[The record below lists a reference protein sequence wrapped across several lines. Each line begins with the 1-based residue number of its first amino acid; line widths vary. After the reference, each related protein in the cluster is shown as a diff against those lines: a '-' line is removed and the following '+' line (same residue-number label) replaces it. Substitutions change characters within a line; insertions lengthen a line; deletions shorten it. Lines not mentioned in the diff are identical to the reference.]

1 MPLSRDLWRPRIFCL
16 AHPALDQADHPLP
29 QRPDNRMQLF
39 QCQKCSQLLYFEN
52 TLCETCGSSLG
63 YEPISAQLQALQA
76 DGDAWR
82 PVTDPDQ
89 AYRFCDNAG
98 HGACNWLIPV
108 DSSARYCLACRHN
121 RTIPAL
127 AEGENLLR
135 WRRLEYAKHRLFY
148 QLIKLKLPLPTNSEL
163 PGHGL
168 VFDFLAEA
176 QQPGAAKVM
185 TGHDDGLIT
194 LNLQEADDAARE
206 KLRTQMHEP
215 YRTLLGHFRH
225 EIGHFYW
232 DLLVRDGNK
241 LDQCRTVFGDDRD
254 DYNQALQRHYQNGAP
269 ADWQE
274 NFISQYATTH
284 PWEDFAETWAHYLH
298 IVDTLET
305 AANFRLGVHPRKV
318 EDPDLHAD
326 ITLNP
331 YGAGPIQGLI
341 EAWLPLTFAINSLNR
356 SMGIADL
363 YPFILSSTVVAKMG
377 FIHQLVQG
385 TLQDDA
391 SAS

>member
-1 MPLSRDLWRPRIFCL
+1 
-16 AHPALDQADHPLP
+16 
-29 QRPDNRMQLF
+29 MQLF

-52 TLCETCGSSLG
+52 TFCETCGSPLG
-63 YEPISAQLQALQA
+63 YEPTGAELQALQP
-76 DGDAWR
+76 DGDGWR
-82 PVTDPDQ
+82 PLTAPDQ
-89 AYRFCDNAG
+89 LYRFCANAQ
-98 HGACNWLIPV
+98 HLACNWLIPAG
-108 DSSARYCLACRHN
+108 SSDDYCLACRHN

-135 WRRLEYAKHRLFY
+135 WQKLEYAKHRLFY
-148 QLIKLKLPLPTNSEL
+148 QLIKLKLPLPTNTEL

-168 VFDFLAEA
+168 VFDFLAEV

-206 KLRTQMHEP
+206 KLRSEMHEP

-241 LDQCRTVFGDDRD
+241 LDQCRAVFGDDRA

-274 NFISQYATTH
+274 HFISQYATTH

-305 AANFRLGVHPRKV
+305 AAAFRLSVHPKTV
-318 EDPDLHAD
+318 NEPDLHAD

-331 YGAGPIQGLI
+331 YGAGPVEGLI
-341 EAWLPLTFAINSLNR
+341 EAWLPLTFAVNSLNR

-363 YPFILSSTVVAKMG
+363 YPFILSPTVVAKMG

-385 TLQDDA
+385 TLPEDA
-391 SAS
+391 AT

>member
-1 MPLSRDLWRPRIFCL
+1 
-16 AHPALDQADHPLP
+16 
-29 QRPDNRMQLF
+29 MQLF

-52 TLCETCGSSLG
+52 TICETCNSTLG
-63 YEPISAQLQALQA
+63 YEPLGARLQALQA
-76 DGDAWR
+76 DGETWR
-82 PVTDPDQ
+82 PIADSES
-89 AYRFCDNAG
+89 AYRFCANSD
-98 HGACNWLIPV
+98 HVACNWLIPAENS
-108 DSSARYCLACRHN
+108 DRYCLACRHN

-127 AEGENLLR
+127 AEGENLIR
-135 WRRLEYAKHRLFY
+135 WRKLEYAKHRLFY
-148 QLIKLKLPLPTNSEL
+148 QLIKLKLPLPTNTEL

-206 KLRTQMHEP
+206 KLRAQMHEP

-232 DLLVRDGNK
+232 DLLVRDGTK
-241 LDQCRTVFGDDRD
+241 LEQCRAVFGDDRE
-254 DYNQALQRHYQNGAP
+254 DYNQALQRHYRNGAP
-269 ADWQE
+269 DNWQE
-274 NFISQYATTH
+274 HFISHYATTH

-298 IVDTLET
+298 IIDTLET
-305 AANFRLGVHPRKV
+305 AATFRLGVHPQKV
-318 EDPDLHAD
+318 QDPDLHAD

-331 YGAGPIQGLI
+331 YGAGPIEGLI
-341 EAWLPLTFAINSLNR
+341 DAWLPLTFAVNSLNR

-363 YPFILSSTVVAKMG
+363 YPFILSPTVVAKMG
-377 FIHQLVQG
+377 FIHELVQG
-385 TLQDDA
+385 TLLEDGA
-391 SAS
+391 VAA

>member
-1 MPLSRDLWRPRIFCL
+1 M
-16 AHPALDQADHPLP
+16 
-29 QRPDNRMQLF
+29 
-39 QCQKCSQLLYFEN
+39 
-52 TLCETCGSSLG
+52 
-63 YEPISAQLQALQA
+63 
-76 DGDAWR
+76 
-82 PVTDPDQ
+82 
-89 AYRFCDNAG
+89 
-98 HGACNWLIPV
+98 
-108 DSSARYCLACRHN
+108 
-121 RTIPAL
+121 IPAL
-127 AEGENLLR
+127 AESENLLR
-135 WRRLEYAKHRLFY
+135 WRKLEYAKHRLFY
-148 QLIKLKLPLPTNSEL
+148 QLIKLKLPLPTTTEL

-232 DLLVRDGNK
+232 DLLVRDGEK
-241 LDQCRTVFGDDRD
+241 LEQCRAIFGDDRE
-254 DYNQALQRHYQNGAP
+254 DYTQALQRHYRDGAP
-269 ADWQE
+269 GDWQAH
-274 NFISQYATTH
+274 FISQYATTH

-305 AANFRLGVHPRKV
+305 ASAFRLGLHPQRID
-318 EDPDLHAD
+318 EPDLHAD

-331 YGAGPIQGLI
+331 YGAGPIEGLI
-341 EAWLPLTFAINSLNR
+341 EAWLPLTFAVNSLNR

-363 YPFILSSTVVAKMG
+363 YPFILSPTVISKME

-385 TLQDDA
+385 TLQEDA
-391 SAS
+391 SS

>member
-1 MPLSRDLWRPRIFCL
+1 MRCNSSTARNAVR
-16 AHPALDQADHPLP
+16 
-29 QRPDNRMQLF
+29 
-39 QCQKCSQLLYFEN
+39 LLYFEN
-52 TLCETCGSSLG
+52 TLCETCGSTLG
-63 YEPISAQLQALQA
+63 YEP
-76 DGDAWR
+76 DRRPTRMRWR
-82 PVTDPDQ
+82 PMLRSGGRSPIAIMPTGSVTMPRH
-89 AYRFCDNAG
+89 A
-98 HGACNWLIPV
+98 ACNWLIPAESP
-108 DSSARYCLACRHN
+108 DRFCLACRHN

-135 WRRLEYAKHRLFY
+135 WR
-148 QLIKLKLPLPTNSEL
+148 KLGICQTPAFLSAHQAETAACRPIAEL

-194 LNLQEADDAARE
+194 LNLQEADDAERE

-232 DLLVRDGNK
+232 DLLVRDGHK
-241 LDQCRTVFGDDRD
+241 LTQCRAVFGDDRE
-254 DYNQALQRHYQNGAP
+254 DYNQALQRHYADGAP
-269 ADWQE
+269 ANWQE
-274 NFISQYATTH
+274 NFISHYATTH

-298 IVDTLET
+298 IIDTLET
-305 AANFRLGVHPRKV
+305 ASAFHLGVHPKTV
-318 EDPDLHAD
+318 ADPDLHAD

-331 YGAGPIQGLI
+331 YGAGPIEGLI
-341 EAWLPLTFAINSLNR
+341 EAWLPLTFAVNSLNR

-363 YPFILSSTVVAKMG
+363 YPFILSPTVIAKMG

-385 TLQDDA
+385 SLSEDA
-391 SAS
+391 TEAA

>member
-1 MPLSRDLWRPRIFCL
+1 
-16 AHPALDQADHPLP
+16 
-29 QRPDNRMQLF
+29 MQLF

-52 TLCETCGSSLG
+52 TVCETCGSTLG
-63 YEPISAQLQALQA
+63 YEPTGAVLQALQA
-76 DGDAWR
+76 DGDSWR
-82 PVTDPDQ
+82 PIDAPGNV
-89 AYRFCDNAG
+89 YRFCANAR
-98 HGACNWLIPV
+98 HRACNWLV
-108 DSSARYCLACRHN
+108 QADSSEDFCRACRHN

-135 WRRLEYAKHRLFY
+135 WQKLEYAKHRLFY
-148 QLIKLKLPLPTNSEL
+148 QLIKLKLPLPTNVEL

-168 VFDFLAEA
+168 VFDFLAQA

-232 DLLVRDGNK
+232 DLLVRDGDR
-241 LDQCRTVFGDDRD
+241 LAQCRAVFGDDRD
-254 DYNQALQRHYQNGAP
+254 DYNQALQRHYQHGAP
-269 ADWQE
+269 HDWRE

-305 AANFRLGVHPRKV
+305 AATFSLGVHPRQV
-318 EDPDLHAD
+318 DDPDLHAD

-331 YGAGPIQGLI
+331 YGAGPVKGLV
-341 EAWLPLTFAINSLNR
+341 EAWLPLTFAVNSLNR

-363 YPFILSSTVVAKMG
+363 YPFILGPSVIAKMG
-377 FIHQLVQG
+377 FIHELVQN
-385 TLQDDA
+385 TLP
-391 SAS
+391 

>member
-1 MPLSRDLWRPRIFCL
+1 
-16 AHPALDQADHPLP
+16 
-29 QRPDNRMQLF
+29 MQLF

-52 TLCETCGSSLG
+52 TLCETCGSTLG
-63 YEPISAQLQALQA
+63 YEPLGAQLEALEA
-76 DGDAWR
+76 DGDIWR
-82 PVTDPDQ
+82 PIADRDH
-89 AYRFCDNAG
+89 AYRFCANAQYS
-98 HGACNWLIPV
+98 ACNWLIPAE
-108 DSSARYCLACRHN
+108 SSDRFCKACRHN

-127 AEGENLLR
+127 SEGENLMR
-135 WRRLEYAKHRLFY
+135 WRKLEYAKHRLFY
-148 QLIKLKLPLPTNSEL
+148 QLIKLKLPLPTNAEL

-241 LDQCRTVFGDDRD
+241 LAQCRAVFGDDSQ
-254 DYNQALQRHYQNGAP
+254 DYNQALQRHYAEGAP

-274 NFISQYATTH
+274 HFISQYATTH

-298 IVDTLET
+298 IIDTLET
-305 AANFRLGVHPRKV
+305 AATFRLGVHPKKV

-331 YGAGPIQGLI
+331 YGAGPIEGLI
-341 EAWLPLTFAINSLNR
+341 EAWLPLTFAVNSLNR

-363 YPFILSSTVVAKMG
+363 YPFILSDTVVAKMG

-385 TLQDDA
+385 TLAEDTDA
-391 SAS
+391 A